1 MRAKNQMVGPRQSAY
16 TSLDQRGALGPNI
29 QPRSRG
35 SRGGSRAMS
44 NQLNNPNR
52 GSDFPQ
58 SQQRGNNYGN
68 NY

>member
-1 MRAKNQMVGPRQSAY
+1 MVGPRQSAY

-44 NQLNNPNR
+44 NQLNNRAQDR

-58 SQQRGNNYGN
+58 SQQRGYNY
-68 NY
+68 